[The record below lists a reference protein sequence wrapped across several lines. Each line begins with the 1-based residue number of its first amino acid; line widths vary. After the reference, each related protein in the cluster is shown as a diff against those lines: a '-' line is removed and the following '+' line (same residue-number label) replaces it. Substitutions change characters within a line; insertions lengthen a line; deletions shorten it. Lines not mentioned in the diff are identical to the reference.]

1 VARIEVSTHVE
12 QPPERVWALLTDW
25 ESQPRWMIDA
35 RSVTVLSR
43 QREGGGTLVRCRTD
57 LLGRGGP
64 VVTDDMVV
72 TDWDPSRTLAIRHL
86 GRLIR
91 GVGAF
96 ELEPTA
102 HGTRVTWWEEIDPP
116 FGGLGETAASLVVV
130 PAVRRVFRAS
140 LAGLKRLAESR
151 SVRP

>member
-12 QPPERVWALLTDW
+12 APPERVWELLADW
-25 ESQPRWMIDA
+25 EGQPRWMVDA
-35 RSVTVLSR
+35 RSVTVLSPAR
-43 QREGGGTLVRCRTD
+43 ASAGTVVRCMTAIA
-57 LLGRGGP
+57 GGL
-64 VVTDDMVV
+64 VVTDDAVV
-72 TDWDPSRTLAIRHL
+72 TDWDPPRVLAIRHL

-102 HGTRVTWWEEIDPP
+102 HGTHVTWWEEIDPP
-116 FGGLGETAASLVVV
+116 FAAAGELVTSLALA
-130 PAVRRVFRAS
+130 PGIRRVFRRS